1 MHVSHEINAERSLSC
16 MSACQRQHGDGEVHE
31 MRDVCHLAESF
42 AQSYVVQRWM
52 GEFYVALNTVMG
64 ISLFMDGYICDVSYF
79 LVLVS

>member
-1 MHVSHEINAERSLSC
+1 
-16 MSACQRQHGDGEVHE
+16 